1 MKQRTLKNTIRA
13 SGVGV
18 HTGQKVRLVLSPAPV
33 NTGIVFRRTDLS
45 PIVEIKA
52 HPDNVGETALST
64 SIVNGKA
71 KIYTIEHLMA
81 AFSGLGIDNA
91 YVDVD
96 APEIPIMD
104 GSAGPFVFLIQSAG
118 IEEQKAYKKFIRIKD
133 KIEVNNGDKYAAL
146 APYNGFKI
154 TCGIDFDHPA
164 FKEELQNIE
173 IDFTDNS
180 FVKDISRARTFG
192 FMKDYEAMRA
202 RNLGRG
208 ASLDNAVVLNDY
220 TVVNE
225 GGLRYHNEFVK
236 HKVLDII
243 GDLYLTGYSILGHF
257 SGFKSGHALNNM
269 LLQHLLANQ
278 NAWEFVDFSKE
289 SKIKPEQ
296 FRMPRFATYTES
308 LA

>member
-1 MKQRTLKNTIRA
+1 MKQRTLKNTIKA
-13 SGVGV
+13 TGVGV
-18 HTGQKVRLVLSPAPV
+18 HTGQKVKLVLSPAPV

-45 PIVEIKA
+45 PVVEIKA

-64 SIVNGKA
+64 SVVNGKA

-104 GSAGPFVFLIQSAG
+104 GSSGPFVFLIQSAG

-133 KIEVNNGDKYAAL
+133 KIEVTNGDKRASL
-146 APYNGFKI
+146 APYDGFKI
-154 TCGIDFDHPA
+154 SCGINFDHPA
-164 FKEELQNIE
+164 FKEELQNID

-192 FMKDYEAMRA
+192 FMSDYETMRA
-202 RNLGRG
+202 RNLARG

-225 GGLRYHNEFVK
+225 GGLRYPNEFVK

-243 GDLYLTGYSILGHF
+243 GDLYLLGYSILGHF
-257 SGFKSGHALNNM
+257 SGYKSGHALNNM
-269 LLQHLLANQ
+269 LLQNLLVNQ
-278 NAWEFVDFSKE
+278 QAWELVDFSKE
-289 SKIKPEQ
+289 SKIKEEQ
-296 FRMPRFATYTES
+296 FRMPSFATYTEN